1 MKIVLTKPINK
12 DSKEF
17 KELNLDFDKITGR
30 EIIAAEKETR
40 ILGDTTPDVGY
51 SKTFQAVLVAKA
63 AAEPVGVDDILNLS
77 GSSFIYITTAVSNF
91 LFGWALPGA
100 IAQEKPSEEQP

>member
-1 MKIVLTKPINK
+1 MKIVLTKPISK
-12 DSKEF
+12 DGKEF

-40 ILGDTTPDVGY
+40 ILGDIAADVNC
-51 SKTFQAVLVAKA
+51 SKAFQAVLIAKA
-63 AAEPVGVDDILNLS
+63 AAEPVGVDDILSLP
-77 GSSFIYITTAVSNF
+77 GADFIYATSVASNF
-91 LFGWALPGA
+91 LFGWVLPGA